1 MKANTLQDKRCL
13 VTGATGGLGSK
24 IALSMDRAG
33 CRVFPTG
40 RNKTLIDALA
50 ERLTPVV
57 IGHPPLGFA
66 ADLRKTAEVEALV
79 ASVRQAFGA
88 IDILVNCAGVFPVRP
103 FLETDNETL
112 DACVQL
118 HVNAPFL
125 LSRAFAGDMVQSGWG
140 RIINIASSSAY
151 AGYRNTTAYCASK
164 HALLG
169 LSRALHDELKHSG
182 VRVFCFSPGSIR
194 TEMARASVDQ
204 DFSTFLDPAEIAD
217 FIVDV
222 VSFDGPMIAEEIR
235 ISRMVMR

>member
-1 MKANTLQDKRCL
+1 MKATTLRDRRCL
-13 VTGATGGLGSK
+13 VTGATGGLGRE
-24 IALSMDRAG
+24 IALAMDRVG

-40 RNKTLIDALA
+40 RNPVLIENLA
-50 ERLTPVV
+50 GSLTPVV
-57 IGHPPLGFA
+57 GHPPPGFA
-66 ADLRKTAEVEALV
+66 ADLRKPAEVEALV
-79 ASVRQAFGA
+79 AAVRQAFGA

-112 DACVQL
+112 DACMQL
-118 HVNAPFL
+118 HVTAPFV
-125 LSRAFAGDMVQSGWG
+125 LSRAFAGDMVQAGWG

-151 AGYRNTTAYCASK
+151 AGFRNTTAYCASK

-194 TEMARASVDQ
+194 SEMARVSVDQ
-204 DFSTFLDPAEIAD
+204 DYSTFLDPAEIAA

-222 VSFDGPMIAEEIR
+222 VSFDGTMIAEEIR
-235 ISRMVMR
+235 INRMVM